1 LWLRLTCQYQTL
13 EDLNDWKHPSTPQ
26 VTLDELW
33 TLLIWDT
40 SSYRFSKTAGQFPVD
55 LQRQIH
61 TLAIFGYCVMARA
74 ISTMSQWNCF
84 SNGARCVIEMDDV
97 QDLQDFNCEELS
109 EYFIDCGL
117 LNSTEAD
124 EIRSKFHYHNII
136 R

>member
-1 LWLRLTCQYQTL
+1 
-13 EDLNDWKHPSTPQ
+13 
-26 VTLDELW
+26 
-33 TLLIWDT
+33 
-40 SSYRFSKTAGQFPVD
+40 
-55 LQRQIH
+55 
-61 TLAIFGYCVMARA
+61 
-74 ISTMSQWNCF
+74 
-84 SNGARCVIEMDDV
+84 MDDV